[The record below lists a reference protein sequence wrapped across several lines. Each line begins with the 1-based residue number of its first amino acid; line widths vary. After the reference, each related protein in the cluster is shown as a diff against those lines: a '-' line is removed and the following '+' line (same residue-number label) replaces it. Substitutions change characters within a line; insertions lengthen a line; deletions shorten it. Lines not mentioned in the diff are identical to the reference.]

1 MADQWFIVRDDKKHG
16 PYTLVQ
22 MKQLAASGKLLP
34 IDMVL
39 EEGQGQWV
47 PASQVEAIFP
57 RTGIK
62 PAPPLPAPVAA
73 EPAEWHFT
81 QSGQQA
87 GPVTWTRLRELAA
100 SGTLRPTDQVWKS
113 GMPNWVPAHSVTG
126 LLPDHSVTP
135 PTQSSPPL
143 PPGVPASSNG
153 PSTSSRGELLG
164 YKQEV
169 WDEVW
174 ERCRKHRTLLI
185 CLGSASVVIL
195 VVGILLI
202 ASLRSD
208 DSGGKA
214 LLGLMCPGCV
224 LMPLAIG
231 VWIVSEPIRK
241 QGEAKKA
248 AAAKEA
254 EEASR
259 WENLHGRWEPI
270 DGQGAALQFT
280 EDGALIRQDGLIAK
294 YRIRPGDLI
303 ELYADDSPT
312 TIQFKV
318 MSLSEHELALTADG
332 QGKHYIRGKTHTEEV
347 HRQQWEAYKGALK
360 GVGRTAA
367 NVAGGAALA
376 VGALAFL
383 GLAAAVGVGAAAG
396 AAGGSGG
403 GGGGGGGAG
412 SPSPSSGG
420 GRGPSGGSHS
430 DAGPASQGRVRQAAA
445 LVGARIIS
453 QDGSTVVFKKVCE
466 RCGNVE
472 PGTTSMAI
480 GSGITSAAFQCSKC
494 RNMQPYQIQFG

>member
-1 MADQWFIVRDDKKHG
+1 MADQWFIVRDDKKYG

-22 MKQLAASGKLLP
+22 MKQLATSGKLLP

-39 EEGQGQWV
+39 EEGKSQWV

-57 RTGIK
+57 PTGITAA
-62 PAPPLPAPVAA
+62 PPPLPGPVAA

-81 QSGQQA
+81 QSGQQS

-100 SGTLRPTDQVWKS
+100 SGTLRSTDQVWKA
-113 GMPNWVPAHSVTG
+113 GLPNWVPVHTVTG
-126 LLPDHSVTP
+126 LLPERLVTP
-135 PTQSSPPL
+135 PGRSSPPS
-143 PPGVPASSNG
+143 PPVVAGSGNDA
-153 PSTSSRGELLG
+153 TATSRGQLLG
-164 YKQEV
+164 YKQEA

-174 ERCRKHRTLLI
+174 ERCRQYRTLLI
-185 CLGSASVVIL
+185 CLGSASIVIL

-208 DSGGKA
+208 DSGGRA

-241 QGEAKKA
+241 RGEARKA

-318 MSLSEHELALTADG
+318 MSFSEHELALTADG
-332 QGKHYIRGKTHTEEV
+332 QGKHYIRGKTHTEKV
-347 HRQQWEAYKGALK
+347 HRQQWEAYKEGLK
-360 GVGRTAA
+360 GVGTTAA
-367 NVAGGAALA
+367 KVAGGATLA

-383 GLAAAVGVGAAAG
+383 GLAAAAVGAGAAAG
-396 AAGGSGG
+396 AAGGGES
-403 GGGGGGGAG
+403 AG
-412 SPSPSSGG
+412 DGRSSGRNFREIRCDYCNGTGRREAGIGHGPEVCSGCG
-420 GRGPSGGSHS
+420 GHGVK
-430 DAGPASQGRVRQAAA
+430 RV
-445 LVGARIIS
+445 
-453 QDGSTVVFKKVCE
+453 
-466 RCGNVE
+466 
-472 PGTTSMAI
+472 SM
-480 GSGITSAAFQCSKC
+480 
-494 RNMQPYQIQFG
+494 